1 MNEYENALARLRGY
15 TVQNEIERRRW
26 ANEIWSHEDGRIYKI
41 CRVLC
46 PILSVLG
53 VLATVFYALIRDAQ
67 MFLQNTGGL
76 SYDAQETNTHFIAA
90 AVYSVLIV
98 LSNTLMFMK
107 KRKIGEIIAIIS
119 GVAVSVYLLTQ
130 INIAMPNNRYK
141 ILLLC
146 IILSNILLIISAGT
160 MRIFEFRDKR
170 DYNRSFDNILTKI
183 TQGNGLTD
191 ESEYPRLIDEFL
203 TANAQKTVE
212 QKRKKFRKQSKS

>member
-1 MNEYENALARLRGY
+1 M
-15 TVQNEIERRRW
+15 
-26 ANEIWSHEDGRIYKI
+26 
-41 CRVLC
+41 
-46 PILSVLG
+46 SVFG
-53 VLATVFYALIRDAQ
+53 ILATVLYALIRDAQ

-76 SYDAQETNTHFIAA
+76 SYDAQDTNTHFIAA

-107 KRKIGEIIAIIS
+107 KRKIGEIIAKIS

-130 INIAMPNNRYK
+130 INIAMPNSRYK

-160 MRIFEFRDKR
+160 MRSFECCDKR
-170 DYNRSFDNILTKI
+170 DYIRSFDNILTKI

-191 ESEYPRLIDEFL
+191 ESEYPR
-203 TANAQKTVE
+203 
-212 QKRKKFRKQSKS
+212 